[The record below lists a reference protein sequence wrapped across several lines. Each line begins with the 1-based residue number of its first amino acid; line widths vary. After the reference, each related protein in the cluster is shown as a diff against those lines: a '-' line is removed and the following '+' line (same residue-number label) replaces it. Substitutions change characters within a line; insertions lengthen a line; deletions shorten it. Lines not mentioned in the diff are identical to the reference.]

1 MDNIIKNIKKYNMIR
16 VGDRVAVACSGG
28 KDSMCLLNF
37 LWTHKDELGIT
48 VCAVN
53 VDHDIRE
60 NSANDSKFVINYC
73 EKNNIKIY
81 SFKVNAKKFSED
93 KKLTLEQGAR
103 DCR

>member
-1 MDNIIKNIKKYNMIR
+1 MDNIIKNIKKYNMLR

-73 EKNNIKIY
+73 EKNNIPNL
-81 SFKVNAKKFSED
+81 FF
-93 KKLTLEQGAR
+93 L
-103 DCR
+103 